1 MKTKPLAKHILQF
14 AHMEV
19 QVVLSF
25 FAILLSFL
33 LFVFMVLKLVKRSK
47 TTSERVLNLPPGP
60 WKLPLIGNLH
70 QLVGS
75 LPHRALSDLAKR
87 YGPLM
92 HLQLGELST
101 IVVSCPEL
109 AKDVMRTHD
118 VVFASRPVNLA
129 SKILSYD
136 STGIAFAPYGDY
148 WRQLRRIC
156 ITELLSNKR
165 VQSFRSI
172 REEEVS
178 NLINMIASKAGS
190 PVNLSHEVQSL
201 IYGITSRAAFGNKC
215 KDQELFISLIKE
227 TTVLAGGFQPAD
239 LFPSIKLLEWI
250 TGIRSTL
257 QRLHEKMDAIFEDI
271 INEHKNSK
279 AKLETCEI
287 EEDLVDVLLKVQE
300 HGNLEFP
307 ITNDN
312 IKAVLLDV
320 FSAGSETS
328 ATTVDWAMLELLR
341 NSRVMKKAQ
350 AEVRQVFNGH
360 EKVDETV
367 INEMKYL
374 KLVIKET
381 LRLHSLVPLLLP
393 RECGNKCEINGFDIP
408 VKAKVIV
415 NVWAISRN
423 PKYWVEPESFNSERF
438 LDSSIDYKGANFEYI
453 PFGAGRRICPG
464 ISYGMANV
472 ELPLAMLL
480 YHFDWELPNGM
491 KGDDLN
497 MMESFGITVR
507 RKEDLHVVPIPYHPS
522 SEPQYLKKEE

>member
-178 NLINMIASKAGS
+178 NLINVIASKAGS
-190 PVNLSHEVQSL
+190 PVNLSHEVLSL

-215 KDQELFISLIKE
+215 KDQELFISVIKE
-227 TTVLAGGFQPAD
+227 AIVFAGGFQPAD
-239 LFPSIKLLEWI
+239 LFPSNKLLEWI
-250 TGIRSTL
+250 TGIRSIL
-257 QRLHEKMDAIFEDI
+257 QRLREKMDAIFEDI
-271 INEHKNSK
+271 INEHKNGK
-279 AKLETCEI
+279 AKLEACNI

-300 HGNLEFP
+300 H
-307 ITNDN
+307 
-312 IKAVLLDV
+312 
-320 FSAGSETS
+320 
-328 ATTVDWAMLELLR
+328 DWAMLELLR
-341 NSRVMKKAQ
+341 NPRVMKKAQ
-350 AEVRQVFNGH
+350 AEVRQVFDGH

-423 PKYWVEPESFNSERF
+423 PKYWVEPESFNPERF
-438 LDSSIDYKGANFEYI
+438 LDCSIDYKGVNFEYT

-491 KGDDLN
+491 KADDLN

-507 RKEDLHVVPIPYHPS
+507 RKDDLYVVPIPYHPS